1 MLVSCHVFGVKI
13 TRFHGPFDD
22 RNLEIEIDLSDGRDG
37 KIMPF
42 WDYRHLE
49 DLLFFFF
56 AFRYNNNNNSNI
68 NRFSSS
74 STNLHSC
81 GKTIYVMI
89 LSYCCYFYF
98 FKNVKRSYLH
108 IFFQNSRIFFL
119 LLQNSKI
126 NRWSIG

>member
-13 TRFHGPFDD
+13 TRFHGPSDD

-49 DLLFFFF
+49 DLLFFFLPF
-56 AFRYNNNNNSNI
+56 DIIIIIIIISI
-68 NRFSSS
+68 GSS

-81 GKTIYVMI
+81 GKTIYVTI